1 MAESITYGSYTFPAP
16 TPLVGRSI
24 DPLSIGGKVDH
35 FKETVDLVGMLTGEN
50 LSGLHLQK
58 MKMIS
63 GLLSEFQTLTI
74 TNDTANKTFASS
86 RPESLDFNNS
96 DLTTVLPYAVSFS
109 AYSSESFSEF
119 FGVTSPRDT
128 WSFSEQG
135 NKVTQVDHSVSA
147 QGVKVDSTSALV
159 NARNFVTGRVTGCR
173 DLSLFQTGGLGIGV
187 SATPRAFLMSRT
199 EDINKSNNSYSIT
212 ESYKYNTSE
221 NPITDSGIFTSQ
233 AQIAFEKEGGLSVN
247 VTASIQGSMDANKGG
262 TGLLHTGLFTAD
274 QAQEIAVNAVA
285 SSLSDYESGAYTFI
299 DRGPQTASYNI
310 DTGTNKIDF
319 TYNFS
324 DPENTDQV
332 GNVLHTRSASV
343 AASKDQSIVKVS
355 VNGDFKYNSP
365 FEIIPTGD
373 PATGERFKELN
384 AQYSGLAENSGFLNL
399 AVEAL
404 QDFTGDAT
412 GYHISGDYLNPEPL
426 SKSIGKMPAEST
438 ITYSLEF
445 DNRIDLS
452 SGTLSGLKV
461 DITDKKPIVISGIV
475 PSLAGFAKQ
484 KIKNRSAGEYA
495 VSASCEADTGDL
507 STLIDVVSGHM
518 TGIYTFSESSSVN
531 DINISYNTS
540 RYY

>member
-1 MAESITYGSYTFPAP
+1 
-16 TPLVGRSI
+16 
-24 DPLSIGGKVDH
+24 
-35 FKETVDLVGMLTGEN
+35 
-50 LSGLHLQK
+50 
-58 MKMIS
+58 
-63 GLLSEFQTLTI
+63 
-74 TNDTANKTFASS
+74 
-86 RPESLDFNNS
+86 
-96 DLTTVLPYAVSFS
+96 
-109 AYSSESFSEF
+109 
-119 FGVTSPRDT
+119 
-128 WSFSEQG
+128 
-135 NKVTQVDHSVSA
+135 
-147 QGVKVDSTSALV
+147 
-159 NARNFVTGRVTGCR
+159 
-173 DLSLFQTGGLGIGV
+173 
-187 SATPRAFLMSRT
+187 MSRT

-233 AQIAFEKEGGLSVN
+233 TQIAFEKEGGLSVN